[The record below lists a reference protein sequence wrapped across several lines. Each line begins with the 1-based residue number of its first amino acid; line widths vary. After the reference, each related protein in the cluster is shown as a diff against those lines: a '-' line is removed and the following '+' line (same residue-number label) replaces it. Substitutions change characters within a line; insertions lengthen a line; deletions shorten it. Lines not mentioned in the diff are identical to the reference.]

1 MTKANETTLR
11 EYRFL
16 GDQYF
21 ARLYGTFVEAFSDY
35 VFPFALTEGQ
45 FRNHIELN
53 GVDLKRSAGCLQ
65 NGAVVGFSLN
75 GFGTWCGKR
84 TVYDAGTGVIPRF
97 RRQGISDRM
106 FDMMLPVLEAEGI
119 EQFLLE
125 VVTTNTGAVRLYEKL
140 GFSPVRELALMQ
152 CDKPV
157 PVSDDEHRRIGIR
170 SMEEPDW
177 NIFLQFWEGEPSWQN
192 SCDAIDRSSDRKR
205 ILAAYI
211 EGECVGYVIF
221 SSSFGRIA
229 QIAVSR
235 EFAGYG
241 VGRRLVREV
250 QNGMTPGY
258 SLQVINADKAIARVN
273 DFFKELG
280 FYERLAQ
287 YEMIKPM

>member
-1 MTKANETTLR
+1 MTRPNETTLR

-16 GDQYF
+16 SDAYF
-21 ARLYGTFVEAFSDY
+21 PKLYGTFVEAFSDY
-35 VFPFALTEGQ
+35 VFPFVLREDQ

-53 GVDLKRSAGCLQ
+53 GVDLTRSAACLE
-65 NGAVVGFSLN
+65 NGDVIGFSLN

-97 RRQGISDRM
+97 RRQGISNRM
-106 FDMMLPVLEAEGI
+106 FDMMLPVLEADGI

-125 VVTTNTGAVRLYEKL
+125 VVTTNEAALRLYEKL
-140 GFSPVRELALMQ
+140 GFKPVRELALMQ
-152 CDKPV
+152 CDNPV
-157 PVSDDEHRRIGIR
+157 PVSDDERNGIQLR
-170 SMEEPDW
+170 SMDDPDW
-177 NIFLQFWEGEPSWQN
+177 DVFLQFWEGEPSWQN

-211 EGECVGYVIF
+211 AGECVGYVIF
-221 SSSFGRIA
+221 SATFGRIA

-235 EFAGYG
+235 DFSGHG

-250 QNGMTPGY
+250 QDGIAPGY
-258 SLQVINADKAIARVN
+258 ALQVINADKTIARVN
-273 DFFKELG
+273 DFFRELG